1 MTSQEAP
8 TSPHMQPADVGVR
21 EFLCSGSLQV
31 SSEEVGEEGMQA
43 EAPDGCHPGRSQS
56 PGLFAN
62 PPHHAGQTEPSVPR
76 GLSWDSGPLRPAAWE
91 GAGLSPGGLPQVG
104 QPQDQ
109 MESVHS

>member
-62 PPHHAGQTEPSVPR
+62 NPPPMLGKQSPP
-76 GLSWDSGPLRPAAWE
+76 
-91 GAGLSPGGLPQVG
+91 SPGA
-104 QPQDQ
+104 
-109 MESVHS
+109 